1 MSYYLGLDIGGS
13 YLQLGL
19 VTETGD
25 LLAVRNRASAGGFT
39 GDELTVA
46 INEMIIDIKAEYR
59 LVNTDILALGAGVPG
74 HVDNKSGYI
83 LHTNNLSFNMYPLRQ
98 RLNDLSQ
105 IPVYL
110 ANDATLATLAE
121 SRLGA
126 GQGYSDLVMITIG
139 TGIGGGIVLGGKIY
153 TGYNQGASELGHHV
167 IMLNGELCSCGR
179 RGCFEAYASA
189 TALIR
194 MTKRAAEKNPDSY
207 LAELITKQNGIISG
221 KTAFL
226 AQGQGDVVAATVI
239 DEYLDNVAE
248 GCANI
253 INILMPELMIL
264 GGGISQEGEDFL
276 QEVARRSIELAY
288 LPAGQ
293 VPPRFALAS
302 LGNEAGVI
310 GAALFAAECRADKI
324 YG

>member
-1 MSYYLGLDIGGS
+1 
-13 YLQLGL
+13 
-19 VTETGD
+19 
-25 LLAVRNRASAGGFT
+25 
-39 GDELTVA
+39 
-46 INEMIIDIKAEYR
+46 
-59 LVNTDILALGAGVPG
+59 
-74 HVDNKSGYI
+74 
-83 LHTNNLSFNMYPLRQ
+83 
-98 RLNDLSQ
+98 
-105 IPVYL
+105 
-110 ANDATLATLAE
+110 
-121 SRLGA
+121 
-126 GQGYSDLVMITIG
+126 MITIG

-288 LPAGQ
+288 LPADQ
-293 VPPRFALAS
+293 VPPRFTLAS